1 MERREKHYFK
11 ELNIDNIKFVINNTN
26 IEKSFEKLAYELLSK
41 ETEVPTLQ
49 EFADFVNSN
58 EKAAEQKM
66 SLFE

>member
-1 MERREKHYFK
+1 M
-11 ELNIDNIKFVINNTN
+11 T
-26 IEKSFEKLAYELLSK
+26 LLSK
-41 ETEVPTLQ
+41 ETEVPTLH

>member
-1 MERREKHYFK
+1 M
-11 ELNIDNIKFVINNTN
+11 NIDNIKVVINNTN
-26 IEKSFEKLAYELLSK
+26 IEKGFEKIAYELLSK

-58 EKAAEQKM
+58 GKAAEQKI